1 MEDNINVK
9 CDEAIN
15 GKIAVEMYQQN
26 MSKTCC
32 DIRYKLILTDIQMPE
47 MDGISEAIA
56 IKQLERTLRQTNPD
70 LP

>member
-1 MEDNINVK
+1 MT
-9 CDEAIN
+9 
-15 GKIAVEMYQQN
+15 
-26 MSKTCC
+26 KTCC
-32 DIRYKLILTDIQMPE
+32 EIRYKLILTDIQMPE